1 MLKRKI
7 YKKLIEW
14 KLGANKKALLIRGPR
29 QVGKTFIIREFG
41 KSEYESFIE
50 LNFITNNDFKQIF
63 DDTLEPKDIY
73 RGIISRVPNSKLI
86 DGKTLIF
93 FDEIQVCPK
102 ARTALKF
109 LVEDGKYDFI
119 SSGSLL
125 GINYKDTDLTSIPVG
140 FEKDIEMH
148 SLDFEEFL
156 WANGIQEETI
166 SYLKEF
172 YDNKQ
177 IVPNDI
183 NNKFLKLIDDYIVV
197 GGMPSVV
204 SKYIVSNNFLD
215 AHEEQIEI
223 IKNYKDDILHYS
235 TNVLKPKINKCF
247 NSIPSQL
254 SKENKKFQYSK
265 IETGANKT
273 KYESSLNWLI
283 DAGFVKKCN
292 NATLPEFPIN
302 AYTEENDFK
311 IYLNDLGLLTS
322 IYGLELQKSILRKDL
337 KGHTKGGIYE
347 NLVFDMLTKNNITPY
362 YYKNK
367 KSTQEIEFLFDKDS
381 SVVPIEVKS
390 RNGSTISLNEYI
402 KKYKPHIAYKFVDGN
417 VGFDGVKYTLPF
429 YMGMFLK

>member
-7 YKKLIEW
+7 YNKLIDW
-14 KLGANKKALLIRGPR
+14 KNKQNKKALLVRGPR
-29 QVGKTFIIREFG
+29 QVGKTYIIREFG
-41 KSEYESFIE
+41 NNEYKSFIE
-50 LNFITNNDFKQIF
+50 MNFITNSDFMHIF
-63 DDTLEPKDIY
+63 DDSLNPKDIY
-73 RGIISRVPNSKLI
+73 RGIISRVPNSMLI

-183 NNKFLKLIDDYIVV
+183 NNKFLKQIDDYIVV

-292 NATLPEFPIN
+292 NVTLPEFPIN

-311 IYLNDLGLLTS
+311 MYLNDLGLLTS

-362 YYKNK
+362 YFKNK
-367 KSTQEIEFLFDKDS
+367 ESTQEIEFLFDKDS

-390 RNGSTISLNEYI
+390 RNGSTVSLNEYI
-402 KKYKPHIAYKFVDGN
+402 KKYKPNIAYKFVDGN

-429 YMGMFLK
+429 YMGIFLK

>member
-29 QVGKTFIIREFG
+29 QVGKTFIIRKFG

-125 GINYKDTDLTSIPVG
+125 GINYKDTNQTSIPVG
-140 FEKDIEMH
+140 FEKDIEMN

-156 WANGIQEETI
+156 WANGIQKESI
-166 SYLKEF
+166 DYLKEF
-172 YDNKQ
+172 YNKKI
-177 IVPNDI
+177 IVPDDI
-183 NNKFLKLIDDYIVV
+183 NNKYLKLIDDYIVV

-204 SKYIVSNNFLD
+204 NKYIINNNFID
-215 AHEEQIEI
+215 ANEEQNEI
-223 IKNYKDDILHYS
+223 LKKYKDDILNYS
-235 TNVLKPKINKCF
+235 TNILK
-247 NSIPSQL
+247 
-254 SKENKKFQYSK
+254 
-265 IETGANKT
+265 
-273 KYESSLNWLI
+273 
-283 DAGFVKKCN
+283 
-292 NATLPEFPIN
+292 
-302 AYTEENDFK
+302 
-311 IYLNDLGLLTS
+311 
-322 IYGLELQKSILRKDL
+322 
-337 KGHTKGGIYE
+337 
-347 NLVFDMLTKNNITPY
+347 
-362 YYKNK
+362 
-367 KSTQEIEFLFDKDS
+367 
-381 SVVPIEVKS
+381 
-390 RNGSTISLNEYI
+390 
-402 KKYKPHIAYKFVDGN
+402 
-417 VGFDGVKYTLPF
+417 
-429 YMGMFLK
+429 

>member
-14 KLGANKKALLIRGPR
+14 KLGTNKKALLIRGPR

-177 IVPNDI
+177 I
-183 NNKFLKLIDDYIVV
+183 LSGIVLLSYYNLL
-197 GGMPSVV
+197 GHTFFP
-204 SKYIVSNNFLD
+204 
-215 AHEEQIEI
+215 
-223 IKNYKDDILHYS
+223 DILSVS
-235 TNVLKPKINKCF
+235 TV
-247 NSIPSQL
+247 
-254 SKENKKFQYSK
+254 
-265 IETGANKT
+265 
-273 KYESSLNWLI
+273 
-283 DAGFVKKCN
+283 
-292 NATLPEFPIN
+292 EF
-302 AYTEENDFK
+302 T
-311 IYLNDLGLLTS
+311 
-322 IYGLELQKSILRKDL
+322 
-337 KGHTKGGIYE
+337 
-347 NLVFDMLTKNNITPY
+347 
-362 YYKNK
+362 
-367 KSTQEIEFLFDKDS
+367 
-381 SVVPIEVKS
+381 VKS
-390 RNGSTISLNEYI
+390 
-402 KKYKPHIAYKFVDGN
+402 K
-417 VGFDGVKYTLPF
+417 
-429 YMGMFLK
+429 